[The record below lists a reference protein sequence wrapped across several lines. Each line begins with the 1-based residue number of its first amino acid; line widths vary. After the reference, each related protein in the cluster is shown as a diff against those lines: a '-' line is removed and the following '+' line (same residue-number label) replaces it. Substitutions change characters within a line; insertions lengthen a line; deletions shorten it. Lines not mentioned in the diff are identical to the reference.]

1 MNFKYSSYIYIKMER
16 KVEESKGE
24 EKKKSGNKRRGK
36 EKSHMNRK
44 GDERK

>member
-24 EKKKSGNKRRGK
+24 ESKGEWK
-36 EKSHMNRK
+36 EKKREGKITH
-44 GDERK
+44 E